1 MSALGNRELPIPE
14 HIDIFHVQRE
24 MPPSDKTAIQCVM
37 EADMERQ
44 RLEKEAEE
52 LASKNSE
59 GNFIFLINYFY
70 IPVDDHG
77 LYSCG

>member
-1 MSALGNRELPIPE
+1 MSALGNRELPVPE

-37 EADMERQ
+37 EADSERQ

-52 LASKNSE
+52 LGAKNSE
-59 GNFIFLINYFY
+59 GNITFFMASVMLVSNA
-70 IPVDDHG
+70 
-77 LYSCG
+77 